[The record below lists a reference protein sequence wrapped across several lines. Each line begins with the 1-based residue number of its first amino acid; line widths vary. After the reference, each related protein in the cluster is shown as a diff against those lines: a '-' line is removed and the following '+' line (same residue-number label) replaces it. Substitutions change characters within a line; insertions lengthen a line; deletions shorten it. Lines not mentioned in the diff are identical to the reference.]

1 MEWMSRHYKTI
12 SSRIFAVCVLRPAV
26 RMYWEVEAEGL
37 KYFGNEDRKWHLAAP
52 IFGYSEPIML
62 GASLINTPGPS
73 GREVLVS

>member
-1 MEWMSRHYKTI
+1 
-12 SSRIFAVCVLRPAV
+12 
-26 RMYWEVEAEGL
+26 MYWEVEAEGL